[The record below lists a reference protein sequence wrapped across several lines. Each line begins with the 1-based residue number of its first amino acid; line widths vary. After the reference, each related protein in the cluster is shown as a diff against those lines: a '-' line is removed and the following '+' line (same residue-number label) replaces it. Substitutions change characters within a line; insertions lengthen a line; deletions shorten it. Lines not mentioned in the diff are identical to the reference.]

1 MSQAFRLIAL
11 LPYCP
16 IALPR
21 LGYPAP
27 GTRYRIN
34 AEDRT
39 PSTEDRARPPENAH
53 TGFAS
58 CIPHVWDMKATDS
71 RELTVS
77 AERSQAATGIS
88 GTGVRGAIARASF
101 YRTGRGEPLLWLP
114 SAQGHWRFYDL
125 WADTLASRFD
135 VLVPTLRGERDFEP
149 TPDFDWDLLVDDV
162 LADMVTVGWRQA
174 WIGGASF
181 GAALALVCLSRAPE
195 RFKGAFLYG
204 TPWDRPGPWLR
215 RVIRWMDRRR
225 AWDRLGR
232 VFRWWAFL
240 TLAPEVLRLPR
251 SLRDSYRQWFF
262 ERWPR
267 YSVPMAVLGRRIALL
282 SSLAD
287 HVRLDRIDLPVW
299 VLAGARDRLV
309 RPRYQQAL
317 ARRLPRAVFVCI
329 PGVGHLAPQTHP
341 SVLAGWITRLLTL

>member
-1 MSQAFRLIAL
+1 VCRFFEARARHSAL
-11 LPYCP
+11 LPYCL
-16 IALPR
+16 IARLPYR
-21 LGYPAP
+21 VP
-27 GTRYRIN
+27 GTR
-34 AEDRT
+34 
-39 PSTEDRARPPENAH
+39 H
-53 TGFAS
+53 
-58 CIPHVWDMKATDS
+58 
-71 RELTVS
+71 L
-77 AERSQAATGIS
+77 
-88 GTGVRGAIARASF
+88 GA
-101 YRTGRGEPLLWLP
+101 G
-114 SAQGHWRFYDL
+114 
-125 WADTLASRFD
+125 
-135 VLVPTLRGERDFEP
+135 P
-149 TPDFDWDLLVDDV
+149 TPRTEHRAPKTEPGRWKTRTSGLHPAVDDV
-162 LADMVTVGWRQA
+162 LADMATVGWLQA

-215 RVIRWMDRRR
+215 RVIRWMDQWR